1 MIQRLSELPQA
12 VSLPRGQTLYCVE
25 LSALPSAVWREA
37 FLHPPTV
44 LTRRRY
50 TPELGSL
57 ELAGAR
63 VSFRT
68 TPEHLHMWLRR
79 LIGGW
84 RTPTRWSTSDRVAI
98 PALVDVATSTGS
110 R

>member
-1 MIQRLSELPQA
+1 MVIRRRPELPQA
-12 VSLPRGQTLYCVE
+12 VSLPGGRTLYVVE
-25 LSALPSAVWREA
+25 LSELPSAVWHDA
-37 FLHPPTV
+37 FLHPPPM
-44 LTRRRY
+44 LARRRY

-79 LIGGW
+79 ID
-84 RTPTRWSTSDRVAI
+84 RWVAYANSI
-98 PALVDVATSTGS
+98 VQES
-110 R
+110 